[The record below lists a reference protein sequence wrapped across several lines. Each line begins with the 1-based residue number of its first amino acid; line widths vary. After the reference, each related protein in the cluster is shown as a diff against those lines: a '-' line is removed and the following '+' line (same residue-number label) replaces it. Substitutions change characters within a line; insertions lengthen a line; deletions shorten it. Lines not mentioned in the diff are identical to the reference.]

1 MLGIQLSFILLYWKL
16 LSLVII
22 KIIFKAQGNPLP
34 PEIIMKRNWQN
45 YTSTKLN
52 ELLSTT
58 NFDIEAD
65 LVQDIWNIFEAA
77 LLPVID
83 DLIPYAPF
91 IKNTTIKSS
100 EPSKKIKQKIN
111 MRKKLLKLIKHKRPM
126 SWEIKSKI

>member
-1 MLGIQLSFILLYWKL
+1 
-16 LSLVII
+16 
-22 KIIFKAQGNPLP
+22 
-34 PEIIMKRNWQN
+34 MKRNWQN

-52 ELLSTT
+52 ELLSTI

-65 LVQDIWNIFEAA
+65 LVQDIWNRFEAA

-91 IKNTTIKSS
+91 VENTTVKSS

-111 MRKKLLKLIKHKRPM
+111 VRKKLLKLIKTQKTAELRN
-126 SWEIKSKI
+126 